1 MKYFLIMT
9 HKRWSLATKMLFNL
23 YLGSISRYLVAGSS
37 FGSFMN
43 YSRQIPDNPGGI

>member
-23 YLGSISRYLVAGSS
+23 YLGSISRYLVAGK
-37 FGSFMN
+37 FIREFYELFPAN
-43 YSRQIPDNPGGI
+43 SR